1 MLHGQPTRLAVC
13 FMRKKY
19 IWDRIKRATAKT
31 LADSAA
37 TAAWLMSY
45 FGPDKEGST
54 EDDPYVRQVER
65 WPVPLGIMKIEKI
78 LDVAQ
83 A

>member
-1 MLHGQPTRLAVC
+1 MGNRLAVC
-13 FMRKKY
+13 FMRKKL
-19 IWDRIKRATAKT
+19 RISGIGSKRASAKT

>member
-1 MLHGQPTRLAVC
+1 
-13 FMRKKY
+13 
-19 IWDRIKRATAKT
+19 
-31 LADSAA
+31 
-37 TAAWLMSY
+37 MSY